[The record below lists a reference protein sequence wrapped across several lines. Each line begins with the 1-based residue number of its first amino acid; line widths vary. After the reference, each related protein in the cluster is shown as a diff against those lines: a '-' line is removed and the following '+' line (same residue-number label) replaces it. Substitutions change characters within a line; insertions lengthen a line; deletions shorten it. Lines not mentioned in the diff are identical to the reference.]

1 MSGHK
6 GRWQQDYSYHHTIGK
21 GTDMATLYV
30 FLGCPGSGKGTLS
43 QAIKSEGYE
52 HISTGDILR
61 AELEPPKG
69 PTPFGTK
76 YKDAILGHVL
86 GGIPFD
92 EIQKLI
98 DTHLANA
105 LANHRRIILD
115 GYPKTV
121 EQCKLLEQF
130 IETNNLKTRMAV
142 ILLEVAAEKVIE
154 RISQRQVCLKCNRVY
169 NTSFAPLKSKNQCDT
184 CSSSLSVR
192 ADADEENTKK
202 RVLEFPEK
210 MSSIIQYYKE
220 QASLHVID
228 ANVPLE
234 KCIEKFLEI
243 HRSFAKV

>member
-1 MSGHK
+1 
-6 GRWQQDYSYHHTIGK
+6 
-21 GTDMATLYV
+21 MATLYV

-61 AELEPPKG
+61 AELKEPA
-69 PTPFGTK
+69 TEFGLK

-98 DTHLANA
+98 DTQLANA
-105 LANHRRIILD
+105 LTNHRRIILD
-115 GYPKTV
+115 GYPKTT

-130 IETNNLKTRMAV
+130 IQQNNLTGRTAI
-142 ILLEVAAEKVIE
+142 ILLDVAAEKVIE
-154 RISQRQVCLKCNRVY
+154 RISHRQVCLKCNHIY
-169 NTSFAPLKSKNQCDT
+169 HALFSPAKCKNQCDA
-184 CSSSLSVR
+184 CSSTLSER

-202 RVLEFPEK
+202 RVREFPEK
-210 MSSIIQYYKE
+210 MGNVIQYYKE
-220 QASLHVID
+220 QKSLHVID
-228 ANVPLE
+228 ANAPLE
-234 KCIEKFLEI
+234 ECLAKFLEF